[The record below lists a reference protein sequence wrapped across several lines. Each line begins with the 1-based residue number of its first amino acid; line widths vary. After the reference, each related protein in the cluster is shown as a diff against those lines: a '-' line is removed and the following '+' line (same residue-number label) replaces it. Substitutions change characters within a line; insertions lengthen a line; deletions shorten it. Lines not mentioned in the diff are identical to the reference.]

1 MEENVYIDYVL
12 MFDVLCEIFI
22 GINFNCKT
30 IKYNAIKGMV
40 INTYFVISYF
50 LQLNT
55 LWNVYDM
62 IFNNEIRVE
71 KLWLVIYKF
80 TDWHIQIDCN

>member
-30 IKYNAIKGMV
+30 IKYNAING
-40 INTYFVISYF
+40 N
-50 LQLNT
+50 
-55 LWNVYDM
+55 
-62 IFNNEIRVE
+62 
-71 KLWLVIYKF
+71 
-80 TDWHIQIDCN
+80 